1 MSCTRRS
8 SMRTRSQ
15 RAYLAQKA
23 KNCNKR
29 KEKVQLHKK
38 KNKYTHICALSKAPQ
53 LSAVITFRLARST
66 AFFNSSHILFT
77 FRISVSNHFLQQI
90 FIFIIYCSFTVAGY
104 LFALL
109 LCLAY
114 RNHLI
119 YCNFLSST
127 TTTMLWIISSH
138 NSTHSQQFYNA
149 LSSYVNSHAFNVSIT
164 VRRYLFQFIYIALHI
179 NHSAVSSLYGV
190 SSHNRLQVGT
200 ISLSFCISKAQ
211 TSINRI
217 YCFTFVRVSCFF
229 FFFAQLFLLLIVS
242 QISAL
247 LSLACIP

>member
-1 MSCTRRS
+1 MFPHCFPATRIFYTILPLLCGRHHLHFLFVVIELQLTFHILIYYIIFATIATQQQRYLKWSLLNSNNTLKNTRKNMSCTRSS

-77 FRISVSNHFLQQI
+77 FRTSISNHFLQQI

-164 VRRYLFQFIYIALHI
+164 VRRYLF
-179 NHSAVSSLYGV
+179 
-190 SSHNRLQVGT
+190 
-200 ISLSFCISKAQ
+200 
-211 TSINRI
+211 
-217 YCFTFVRVSCFF
+217 
-229 FFFAQLFLLLIVS
+229 
-242 QISAL
+242 
-247 LSLACIP
+247 